1 MAMSFYL
8 TKMEQI
14 YKRNFIPRFW
24 LYKVKTAGL
33 VDDSGYCYF
42 AFLICVLDKNADHY
56 LTLLMRSFND
66 MDI

>member
-8 TKMEQI
+8 RKMEQI
-14 YKRNFIPRFW
+14 YNWNFIPRFW
-24 LYKVKTAGL
+24 LYKVKTPGL
-33 VDDSGYCYF
+33 VDDSGYF

-56 LTLLMRSFND
+56 LTLLRRSFND